1 MPDAKKPAPGSGEA
15 AIPQI
20 PRPGAWGG
28 KTTAPSCPICG
39 RPAIPEQRPFCSARC
54 RQIDLSH
61 WLTGR
66 YSIPGESLG
75 EEEPED

>member
-1 MPDAKKPAPGSGEA
+1 MPDAKKPGRAPVVA
-15 AIPQI
+15 AIPRI
-20 PRPGAWGG
+20 PRPGARGG
-28 KTTAPSCPICG
+28 KTSAAPCPICG

-54 RQIDLSH
+54 RQMDLNH

-75 EEEPED
+75 EEEPES

>member
-1 MPDAKKPAPGSGEA
+1 MPDAKKPGRAPGDA

-20 PRPGAWGG
+20 PRAGRSG
-28 KTTAPSCPICG
+28 KATAAPCPICG
-39 RPAIPEQRPFCSARC
+39 RPALPEQRPFCSARC
-54 RQIDLSH
+54 RQIDLNH

-75 EEEPED
+75 EEEPES